1 MKTETD
7 MLRKLLI
14 YFAISIVFIFPLDLL
29 AQEST
34 RIMDYMDPGEYVV
47 GDITVSGVKYLD
59 TNAIV
64 GLSGI
69 RKYSRILVPGDLITK
84 AVQKLW
90 SQGLFSDV
98 KITATEIRS
107 DTIFLDIYLGER
119 ARISSVEYFG
129 IKQNEV
135 QDITDKVNLMAGSQ
149 VTDHVL
155 SSTVSIIKDHFIEKG
170 FLNTDVRIIQKDD
183 PETPNS
189 IKLNVHID
197 KNDRVKIDDIVF
209 EGNKAFPDKRLRR
222 VMKNTKKQNLNIFK
236 ASKYIEDQYEEDK
249 ESLVTFYNE
258 NGYRDFRILNDTV
271 IDISDDRVVM
281 AIMVDEG
288 KQYYFGD
295 IEWVG
300 NSIYPKGLL
309 SQVLNIN
316 EGDIYN
322 QTLLNERLNY
332 DEDAVSSLYLNN
344 GYLFSNLMPVE
355 TDIAN
360 DSIDLEI
367 RIHEGEQATLN
378 RVIVKGNTR
387 TNEHVVRRELYTR
400 PGDLFSKDA
409 IIRSARQVAVLGHF
423 DPEKINPQPLMNPA
437 EGTVDLEY
445 PLEET
450 ANDQFEISG
459 GWGAGM
465 LVGTVGVRFNNFAM
479 KNFFKPSEWKPYPSG
494 DGQSLSIRAQS
505 NGRIY
510 QSYNVSFM
518 EPWLGGKKPNS
529 FTVSAYRS
537 VMTNGDKRG
546 VESRQ
551 SMIIDGVSTGLGKR
565 LAWPDDFFS
574 LYAELGYQR
583 YNLDNY
589 DYYNFLFRNGE
600 ANLMSLTTRLTRF
613 STAPSL
619 IYPRRGS
626 SFSLSLQ
633 LTPPYSLLNGKDYSD
648 ATDQEKYRW
657 IEFHKW
663 VFKGDYYYELF
674 DKFVMNTR
682 VSFGYLGSYN
692 KDIGPSPFENFY
704 LGGDGMTGYS
714 FYGRDVIALRG
725 YENGSLTPTMIKD
738 NKRVYVGNV
747 YSKLTFEFRY
757 PLTLNPQATI
767 YLLTFL
773 EAGKSW
779 YELKE
784 FNPFKMHRS
793 AGVGLRANL
802 PMFGLLGIDWAYG
815 FDPIP
820 GQDVHGSQFHF
831 VMGQQF

>member
-1 MKTETD
+1 MFK
-7 MLRKLLI
+7 RFLI
-14 YFAISIVFIFPLDLL
+14 LL
-29 AQEST
+29 AVSITYICPVQVIAQDET
-34 RIMDYMDPGEYVV
+34 KIMDYMDPVEYVV

-59 TNAIV
+59 INAIV

-69 RKYSRILVPGDLITK
+69 RKYSRILVPGEVITQ

-90 SQGLFSDV
+90 DQGLFSDV
-98 KITATEIRS
+98 KISATGIRS
-107 DTIFLDIYLGER
+107 DTIFIDIYLRER
-119 ARISSVEYFG
+119 ARISSVQYFG
-129 IKQNEV
+129 IRENET
-135 QDITDKVNLMAGSQ
+135 QDIIDKVNLMSGSQ
-149 VTDHVL
+149 ITDHIL
-155 SSTVSIIKDHFIEKG
+155 SNTKSIIKEHFLEKG
-170 FLNTDVRIIQKDD
+170 FLNTEVRIIQKDD
-183 PETPNS
+183 PVNPNA

-197 KNDRVKIDDIVF
+197 KNERVKIKDIVF
-209 EGNKAFPDKRLRR
+209 EGNEAYSDKRLRR
-222 VMKNTKKQNLNIFK
+222 VMKNTKKKNLNIFK
-236 ASKYIEDQYEEDK
+236 ASKYVKDLYEEDR

-258 NGYRDFRILNDTV
+258 NGYRDFRIIRDTV
-271 IDISDDRVVM
+271 IDATKDRILM
-281 AIMVDEG
+281 ALMVDEG
-288 KQYYFGD
+288 KQYYFGHID
-295 IEWVG
+295 WVG
-300 NSIYPKGLL
+300 NSIYPKGFL
-309 SQVLNIN
+309 STVLNIN
-316 EGDIYN
+316 KGDIYN

-332 DEDAVSSLYLNN
+332 DEDAVSSLYLNT
-344 GYLFSNLMPVE
+344 GYLFSSLIPVE
-355 TDIAN
+355 TDIEH
-360 DSIDLEI
+360 DTIDMEI
-367 RIHEGEQATLN
+367 RIQEGEQATLN
-378 RVIVKGNTR
+378 KVIIKGNTR
-387 TNEHVVRRELYTR
+387 TNEHVVRRELFTR

-409 IIRSARQVAVLGHF
+409 IMRSARQVSVLGHF

-437 EGTVDLEY
+437 EGNVDLEY
-445 PLEET
+445 DLEER

-479 KNFFKPSEWKPYPSG
+479 KNFFKPSEWRPYPSG

-505 NGRIY
+505 NGRVY
-510 QSYNVSFM
+510 QSYNVSFV
-518 EPWLGGKKPNS
+518 EPWLGGKQPNTFS
-529 FTVSAYRS
+529 VSAYRS
-537 VMTNGDKRG
+537 LMTNGEKKGD
-546 VESRQ
+546 ESRQ
-551 SMIIDGVSTGLGKR
+551 SMIIDGLTVGLGKR
-565 LAWPDDFFS
+565 LQWPDDFFS

-583 YNLDNY
+583 YSLYNY
-589 DYYNFLFRNGE
+589 SYYNFLFRNGE
-600 ANLMSLTTRLTRF
+600 ANMLSLTTRITRF

-633 LTPPYSLLNGKDYSD
+633 LTPPYSLISGKDYSNV
-648 ATDQEKYRW
+648 TDQEKYKW

-663 VFKGDYYYELF
+663 LFKGDYYYELF
-674 DKFVMNTR
+674 DKFVLNTR
-682 VSFGYLGSYN
+682 TSFGYLGFYN

-725 YENGSLTPTMIKD
+725 YENGTLTPTMVRD
-738 NKRVYVGNV
+738 NRTVYVGNV
-747 YSKLTFEFRY
+747 YSKLTFELRY

-773 EAGKSW
+773 EAGNAW

-815 FDPIP
+815 FDPVP
-820 GQDVHGSQFHF
+820 GMDVAGSQFHF

>member
-1 MKTETD
+1 

-107 DTIFLDIYLGER
+107 DTIFLNIYLGER

>member
-1 MKTETD
+1 
-7 MLRKLLI
+7 MLRRFFI
-14 YFAISIVFIFPLDLL
+14 SFAVGIFFIIPVEVW

-34 RIMDYMDPGEYVV
+34 RIMNYMDPGEYVV
-47 GDITVSGVKYLD
+47 GDITVSGVRYLD
-59 TNAIV
+59 INAIV
-64 GLSGI
+64 GLSGM
-69 RKYSRILVPGDLITK
+69 RKYSRILVPGDVITK
-84 AVQKLW
+84 AIEKLW
-90 SQGLFSDV
+90 DQGLFSDV
-98 KITATEIRS
+98 RITATSIRS
-107 DTIFLDIYLGER
+107 DTIFLDIYLAER

-129 IKQNEV
+129 LKQNEV
-135 QDITDKVNLMAGSQ
+135 QDITEKVNLMSGSQ

-155 SSTVSIIKDHFIEKG
+155 SSTISIVKDHFIEKG
-170 FLNTDVRIIQKDD
+170 FLNTEVRIIQKDD
-183 PETPNS
+183 PVNPNS

-197 KNDRVKIDDIVF
+197 KNERVKISDIVF
-209 EGNKAFPDKRLRR
+209 EGNEAFPDKRLRR
-222 VMKNTKKQNLNIFK
+222 VMKNTKKKNLNIFK
-236 ASKYIEDQYEEDK
+236 ASKYVEDQYEEDK

-258 NGYRDFRILNDTV
+258 NGYRDFRILNDT
-271 IDISDDRVVM
+271 IMDLTQERVVM

-288 KQYYFGD
+288 KQYHFGD

-309 SQVLNIN
+309 TQVLNIN
-316 EGDIYN
+316 EGDVYN

-344 GYLFSNLMPVE
+344 GYLFSSLIPVE
-355 TDIAN
+355 TDIEN

-378 RVIVKGNTR
+378 RVIIKGNTR

-423 DPEKINPQPLMNPA
+423 DPEKINPQPFMNPA

-479 KNFFKPSEWKPYPSG
+479 KNFFKPSEWRPYPSG
-494 DGQSLSIRAQS
+494 DGQSLSLRAQS

-510 QSYNVSFM
+510 QSYNISFM
-518 EPWLGGKKPNS
+518 EPWLGGEKPNS

-537 VMTNGDKRG
+537 VMTNGDKKG

-574 LYAELGYQR
+574 LYAELGYQK
-583 YNLDNY
+583 YSLTNY

-600 ANLMSLTTRLTRF
+600 ANLMTLTTRLTRF

-633 LTPPYSLLNGKDYSD
+633 LTPPYSLINGKDYSD

-682 VSFGYLGSYN
+682 VSFGYLGNYN

-725 YENGSLTPTMIKD
+725 YENGSLTPTLIKD
-738 NKRVYVGNV
+738 NKRVYAGNV

-773 EAGKSW
+773 EAGKAW

-793 AGVGLRANL
+793 AGFGLRANL

-815 FDPIP
+815 FDPVP
-820 GQDVHGSQFHF
+820 GQDVAGSQFHF

>member
-1 MKTETD
+1 MKRRTD
-7 MLRKLLI
+7 MLRRFSVLLT
-14 YFAISIVFIFPLDLL
+14 AIIIFLSPVKIL
-29 AQEST
+29 AQEDI
-34 RIMDYMDPGEYVV
+34 RILDYMDPAEYVV

-59 TNAIV
+59 INAIV

-69 RKYSRILVPGDLITK
+69 RKYSRILVPGEVITQ

-90 SQGLFSDV
+90 GQGLFSEV
-98 KITATEIRS
+98 KITATDIKS

-119 ARISSVEYFG
+119 SRISSVEYFG
-129 IKQNEV
+129 VKQNEIQNIV
-135 QDITDKVNLMAGSQ
+135 EKVNLMSGSQ
-149 VTDHVL
+149 VTDHIL
-155 SSTVSIIKDHFIEKG
+155 SNTKSIIKDHFVEKG
-170 FLNTDVRIIQKDD
+170 FLNTEVRIIQKDD
-183 PETPNS
+183 PVNPNS

-197 KNDRVKIDDIVF
+197 KNERVKISDIVF
-209 EGNKAFPDKRLRR
+209 EGNEAFSDKRVRR
-222 VMKNTKKQNLNIFK
+222 VMKNTKKKNLNIFK
-236 ASKYIEDQYEEDK
+236 SSKYVEDMYKEDK

-258 NGYRDFRILNDTV
+258 NGYRDFRIINDT
-271 IDISDDRVVM
+271 IINESEDRVVM

-288 KQYYFGD
+288 SQYYFGD
-295 IEWVG
+295 IDWVG

-309 SQVLNIN
+309 SDVLNIN
-316 EGDIYN
+316 KGDIYN
-322 QTLLNERLNY
+322 QTLLNERLTY
-332 DEDAVSSLYLNN
+332 DEDAVSSLYLNT
-344 GYLFSNLMPVE
+344 GYLFSSLMPVE
-355 TDIAN
+355 TDVEN

-367 RIHEGEQATLN
+367 RIQEGEQATLN
-378 RVIVKGNTR
+378 NVIIKGNNR
-387 TNEHVVRRELYTR
+387 TNEHVVRRELYTM

-409 IIRSARQVAVLGHF
+409 IMRSARQIAVLGHF
-423 DPEKINPQPLMNPA
+423 DPEKISPQPLMNPA
-437 EGTVDLEY
+437 EGNVDLEY
-445 PLEET
+445 ALEER

-479 KNFFKPSEWKPYPSG
+479 KNFFKPSEWRPYPSG
-494 DGQSLSIRAQS
+494 DGQSLSLRAQS
-505 NGRIY
+505 NGRVY
-510 QSYNVSFM
+510 QSYNISFV
-518 EPWLGGKKPNS
+518 EPWLGGKTPNTFS
-529 FTVSAYRS
+529 ASAYRS
-537 VMTNGDKRG
+537 LMTNGDKRG

-551 SMIIDGVSTGLGKR
+551 SMVIDGITIGLGKR
-565 LAWPDDFFS
+565 LEWPDDYFS

-583 YNLDNY
+583 YNLNNY
-589 DYYNFLFRNGE
+589 SYYNFLFRNGE
-600 ANLMSLTTRLTRF
+600 ANMLSLTTRFTRF

-619 IYPRRGS
+619 IYPRKGS
-626 SFSLSLQ
+626 SFTLSLQ
-633 LTPPYSLLNGKDYSD
+633 LTPPYSVISGKDFSN

-663 VFKGDYYYELF
+663 SFKGDYYYELF
-674 DKFVMNTR
+674 NKFVLNTR
-682 VSFGYLGSYN
+682 VSFGYLGHYN

-725 YENGSLTPTMIKD
+725 YENGSLTPTIVKD
-738 NKRVYVGNV
+738 NKTVYVGNV

-767 YLLTFL
+767 YVLTFL
-773 EAGKSW
+773 EAGNAW

-815 FDPIP
+815 FDPVP
-820 GQDVHGSQFHF
+820 GRDVHGSQFHF